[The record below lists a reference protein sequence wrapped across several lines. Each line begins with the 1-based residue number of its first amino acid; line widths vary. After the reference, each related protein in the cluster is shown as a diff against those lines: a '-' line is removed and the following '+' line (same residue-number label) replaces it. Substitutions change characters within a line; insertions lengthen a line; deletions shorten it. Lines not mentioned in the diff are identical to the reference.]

1 MKKLSSRRS
10 TDELR
15 PEYDFA
21 SMKGGVRGKYVRRAG
36 VGMNLA
42 LLEPEVARAF
52 PTDVA
57 VNKALRTLLE
67 LPKPPGRAGR
77 AVEQR
82 LAPDKGRSGAA
93 AASR

>member
-1 MKKLSSRRS
+1 MKTTPSRS

-21 SMKGGVRGKYVRRAG
+21 SMKGGVRGKYVRRIG

-42 LLEPEVARAF
+42 LLDPEVARAF
-52 PTDVA
+52 PTDGA
-57 VNKALRTLLE
+57 VNKALRSLLD
-67 LPKPPGRAGR
+67 LPKLSGRARR

>member
-1 MKKLSSRRS
+1 MKKVSSRR

-21 SMKGGVRGKYVRRAG
+21 SMKGGVRGKYARRVG

-42 LLEPEVARAF
+42 LLDPEVARAF

-57 VNKALRTLLE
+57 VNKALRTLLD
-67 LPKPPGRAGR
+67 LPKTSGHARRAG
-77 AVEQR
+77 EQR
-82 LAPDKGRSGAA
+82 VAPDKGRGGAA